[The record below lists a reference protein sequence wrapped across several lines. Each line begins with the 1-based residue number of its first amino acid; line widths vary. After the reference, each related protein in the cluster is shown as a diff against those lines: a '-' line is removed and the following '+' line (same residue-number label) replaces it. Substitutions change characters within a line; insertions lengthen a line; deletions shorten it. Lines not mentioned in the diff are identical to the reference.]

1 MAPPMEP
8 TNGTHQWLYPWNPP
22 MAPPTGPTDGTI
34 SGIANA
40 VTNDTLTA
48 HAMLPAACTLLC
60 PLAPLAKSKAKH

>member
-1 MAPPMEP
+1 MPL
-8 TNGTHQWLYPWNPP
+8 TSGIS
-22 MAPPTGPTDGTI
+22 GPTDGTI